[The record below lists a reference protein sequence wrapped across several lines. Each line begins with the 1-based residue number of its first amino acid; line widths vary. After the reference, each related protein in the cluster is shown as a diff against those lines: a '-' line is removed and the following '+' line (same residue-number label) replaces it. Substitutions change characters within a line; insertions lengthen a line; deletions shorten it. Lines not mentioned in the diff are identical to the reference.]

1 MKNFLL
7 IIIIVLTS
15 CSLNKNSSYWN
26 KDQAKVINNDHIL
39 SLMLKKADQFGQ
51 GSLKSKITTKFKKD
65 VRNNTN
71 QILTNKDFM
80 KMSIKEYNLFLE
92 EYLENSDY
100 PEINN

>member
-1 MKNFLL
+1 MRNSLL
-7 IIIIVLTS
+7 ILIIFLTS

-26 KDQAKVINNDHIL
+26 KDVANVNNNEDIL
-39 SLMLKKADQFGQ
+39 SQMLKKADQFAQ
-51 GSLKSKITTKFKKD
+51 GSLKSKITKQFKKD

-71 QILTNKDFM
+71 QILANKDFM